1 MSEPSF
7 PGRVLIKFFK
17 GVNKVVA
24 WHKLPSFIGVFN
36 LLAFRLELQK
46 DNLHDVYPDAKAQGT
61 EPTCPMK
68 DKRYL
73 VTRNSD
79 GLFNE
84 LKEPLMGCTGMR
96 FGRNVPRE
104 HTKKPTDEEL
114 MTPNP
119 RVVSEQLLKRTEFKP
134 ATIVNL
140 LAAAWIQ
147 FQLHDWVMHENVSA
161 GIIFKCFNV

>member
-7 PGRVLIKFFK
+7 PGRVLVKVFK
-17 GVNKVVA
+17 GVNKIVA
-24 WHKLPSFIGVFN
+24 WDKLPSFIGVFN
-36 LLAFRLELQK
+36 LLAFRLVLQK
-46 DNLHDVYPDAKAQGT
+46 DNLHDVYPDAGAQGT
-61 EPTCPMK
+61 ATSCPMK
-68 DKRYL
+68 DPRYL

-84 LKEPLMGCTGMR
+84 LGEPLMGCTGMR
-96 FGRNVPRE
+96 FGRNVSRE

-114 MTPNP
+114 LTPNP
-119 RVVSEQLLKRTEFKP
+119 RVVSEQLLKRTQFKP

-147 FQLHDWVMHENVSA
+147 FQVHDWVMHENVSLA
-161 GIIFKCFNV
+161 SSSDR